1 MASFFGSLLR
11 LIFKG
16 KPQEGRIEEGRIN
29 EEQGFQNAGSSAG
42 VGSTAI
48 ASTLGGTST
57 VQSPRSYLVP
67 EDDRLRLFRLMVG
80 ITTSPYLGYSESSPI
95 GTRPAAN
102 IGIYARVVHSEQ
114 KSKDRYKVFSI
125 LINVCYFLQIV
136 VAASITAM
144 GAAGVS
150 HGAVTAFGAINT
162 IIAGLLTFLKGSG
175 LPARL
180 KYYGNEWKKIREY
193 IEQRERDFSRTGCT
207 LDVYEV
213 VATVDR
219 MYNNT
224 KQEIEM
230 NTPDSYNSVTSGLR
244 IRNGSH
250 ERIGGVDITKL
261 DGLASRLSGL
271 TAGIEDRAQHVR
283 DRIHEHGRGVQEDIR
298 GVGETAK
305 GQVEENAA
313 YLDREARERRAQAAR
328 AVDQGQREVLESKDR
343 IEQTGRQA
351 VRDASETHRTAIGE
365 MRSAASA
372 QMHRAVD
379 KLGHHHDH
387 HDSKKEE
394 EG

>member
-1 MASFFGSLLR
+1 MGSFFAALLR
-11 LIFKG
+11 LIFQRKT
-16 KPQEGRIEEGRIN
+16 KEGHTEEGRVN
-29 EEQGFQNAGSSAG
+29 HQYGPQN
-42 VGSTAI
+42 VGSVAGFGSATMD
-48 ASTLGGTST
+48 STLGGGST
-57 VQSPRSYLVP
+57 VLPHPRSFLVP
-67 EDDRLRLFRLMVG
+67 EDDNLRLFRLMVG

-102 IGIYARVVHSEQ
+102 IGIYARVVRSEQ

-180 KYYGNEWKKIREY
+180 KYYGNEWKKIREF

-213 VATVDR
+213 VAAVDR
-219 MYNNT
+219 MYNHT

-230 NTPDSYNSVTSGLR
+230 NTPDSYTSVTSG
-244 IRNGSH
+244 IRFRNDSR
-250 ERIGGVDITKL
+250 ERVGGVDITKL
-261 DGLASRLSGL
+261 EGLASRLGAGL
-271 TAGIEDRAQHVR
+271 EEKAHHMR

-305 GQVEENAA
+305 GQ
-313 YLDREARERRAQAAR
+313 LDDTTEKVDQVARERREQAAR
-328 AVDQGQREVLESKDR
+328 VVDQGQREVLESKGR
-343 IEQTGRQA
+343 IEEKGRQA

-387 HDSKKEE
+387 HDSKHEFEE
-394 EG
+394 

>member
-1 MASFFGSLLR
+1 MASFASAVLR
-11 LIFKG
+11 LIFKR
-16 KPQEGRIEEGRIN
+16 KPQEGRIDEGRID
-29 EEQGFQNAGSSAG
+29 EEQGNQNAGFAAG
-42 VGSTAI
+42 FGSTTMS
-48 ASTLGGTST
+48 STLGGTSN
-57 VQSPRSYLVP
+57 VLPHSPRSYLVSS
-67 EDDRLRLFRLMVG
+67 DDQLRLFRLMVG

-175 LPARL
+175 LPGRL
-180 KYYGNEWKKIREY
+180 KYYGNEWKKIREF

-213 VATVDR
+213 VAAVDR

-230 NTPDSYNSVTSGLR
+230 NTPDSYNSVTGHMRL
-244 IRNGSH
+244 RNGSH
-250 ERIGGVDITKL
+250 EKVSVDVSKL
-261 DGLASRLSGL
+261 EGLASRLSGL
-271 TAGIEDRAQHVR
+271 ENKAQDVR
-283 DRIHEHGRGVQEDIR
+283 DRIHEHGKGVQEDIR
-298 GVGETAK
+298 GLGETAK
-305 GQVEENAA
+305 GQFEDNTAR
-313 YLDREARERRAQAAR
+313 LDREARERRAQAAQLI
-328 AVDQGQREVLESKDR
+328 DQGQQEVLDSKYR
-343 IEQTGRQA
+343 AEQAGRQA
-351 VRDASETHRTAIGE
+351 VREANETHRTAVGE
-365 MRSAASA
+365 VRAAASA
-372 QMHRAVD
+372 QMHRVVD
-379 KLGHHHDH
+379 RLGHHDH
-387 HDSKKEE
+387 HDLKHEE

>member
-1 MASFFGSLLR
+1 MASFARALLR
-11 LIFKG
+11 LIFKR
-16 KPQEGRIEEGRIN
+16 KPQEGRIEEGRIH
-29 EEQGFQNAGSSAG
+29 EEQGAHHAGSHVG
-42 VGSTAI
+42 FGSTTF
-48 ASTLGGTST
+48 ASTLEGASN
-57 VQSPRSYLVP
+57 VLPHSPRSYLVP

-102 IGIYARVVHSEQ
+102 IGIYARVVYSEQ

-175 LPARL
+175 LPSRL
-180 KYYGNEWKKIREY
+180 KYYGNEWRKIREF
-193 IEQRERDFSRTGCT
+193 IEQRERDFSRTNCT

-213 VATVDR
+213 VAAVDR

-230 NTPDSYNSVTSGLR
+230 NTPDSYTSVTSGLR
-244 IRNGSH
+244 FRNGSH
-250 ERIGGVDITKL
+250 EKVDVTKL
-261 DGLASRLSGL
+261 EGLATRLNGL
-271 TAGIEDRAQHVR
+271 TAGIEDKAQHVR

-305 GQVEENAA
+305 GQVEESAA

-328 AVDQGQREVLESKDR
+328 AVDQGKNEVLDSKDR
-343 IEQTGRQA
+343 IEHTGRQA
-351 VRDASETHRTAIGE
+351 VRDANETHRTAIGE

-387 HDSKKEE
+387 HDSKHED